1 MFRFADSQAL
11 YLLVLVPLFALMYW
25 GVCLWKKK
33 QMIKLGNPKL
43 LKQLTQGYSKY
54 RPWVK
59 FVLIEVI
66 LTLMILMLARPQMG
80 TRQVEDSDL
89 GIEVALM
96 VDVSNSMYAN
106 DVNPSRMERTKLFLS
121 TLIDKLPNDKISLG
135 IFAGEA
141 YPQMPITKD
150 HILAKIFVETLSPG
164 MVTSQGTNLSS
175 AIELAQRSFTSDEEV
190 GKAIVIITDGEDHE
204 EGALEMAKQAKD
216 DGMKIYVIGVGTPE
230 GSQIPMPEGR
240 NLLDQANREV
250 ISSLNE
256 NICTKVSENGGGQY
270 FRLDETN
277 NAQELLLNELSKLTA
292 TKGKGSF
299 IEPNEQ
305 FMSIAVIVLLLL
317 LVEFFLFETK
327 SIVFGKIKS
336 LKK

>member
-33 QMIKLGNPKL
+33 QMIKLGNPEL

-106 DVNPSRMERTKLFLS
+106 DVNPSRMERTKLLLS
-121 TLIDKLPNDKISLG
+121 T
-135 IFAGEA
+135 
-141 YPQMPITKD
+141 
-150 HILAKIFVETLSPG
+150 
-164 MVTSQGTNLSS
+164 
-175 AIELAQRSFTSDEEV
+175 
-190 GKAIVIITDGEDHE
+190 
-204 EGALEMAKQAKD
+204 
-216 DGMKIYVIGVGTPE
+216 
-230 GSQIPMPEGR
+230 
-240 NLLDQANREV
+240 
-250 ISSLNE
+250 
-256 NICTKVSENGGGQY
+256 
-270 FRLDETN
+270 
-277 NAQELLLNELSKLTA
+277 
-292 TKGKGSF
+292 
-299 IEPNEQ
+299 
-305 FMSIAVIVLLLL
+305 
-317 LVEFFLFETK
+317 
-327 SIVFGKIKS
+327 
-336 LKK
+336 

>member
-1 MFRFADSQAL
+1 MFRFADPQAL
-11 YLLVLVPLFALMYW
+11 YLIVLVPLFALMYW
-25 GVCLWKKK
+25 GAWLWKKR
-33 QMIKLGNPKL
+33 QMIKYGNPEL

-54 RPWVK
+54 KPLVK

-66 LTLMILMLARPQMG
+66 LTVLILMLARPQMG
-80 TRQVEDSDL
+80 TRQSEDDDM

-96 VDVSNSMYAN
+96 VDVSNSMYAK

-121 TLIDKLPNDKISLG
+121 TLIDKLPHDKISLG

-141 YPQMPITKD
+141 YPQMPITND
-150 HILAKIFVETLSPG
+150 HISAKIFVETLSPG
-164 MVTSQGTNLSS
+164 MVTSQGTNLSA

-190 GKAIVIITDGEDHE
+190 GKAVVIVTDGEDHE
-204 EGALEMAKQAKD
+204 EGALDVANIAKD
-216 DGMKIYVIGVGTPE
+216 SGLQIYVIGVGTPK
-230 GSQIPMPEGR
+230 GAPIPMPDGQ
-240 NLLDQANREV
+240 NLLDQSNREV

-256 NICTKVSENGGGQY
+256 EICAKVSENGGGRY

-277 NAQELLLNELSKLTA
+277 HAQELLLNELSKLTA

-299 IEPNEQ
+299 VEPNEQ
-305 FMSIAVIVLLLL
+305 FMPLAVLALLLL
-317 LVEFFLFETK
+317 LFEFFLVETQS
-327 SIVFGKIKS
+327 SIFKKIKS

>member
-25 GVCLWKKK
+25 GVWLWKKK
-33 QMIKLGNPKL
+33 QIIKFGNPEL

-54 RPWVK
+54 RPLVK

-96 VDVSNSMYAN
+96 VDVSNSMYAK

-141 YPQMPITKD
+141 YPQMPITND
-150 HILAKIFVETLSPG
+150 HISAKIFVETLSPG

-190 GKAIVIITDGEDHE
+190 GKAVVIITDGEDHE
-204 EGALEMAKQAKD
+204 EGAIEMAKQAKN
-216 DGMKIYVIGVGTPE
+216 DGLQIYVIGVGTPE
-230 GSQIPMPEGR
+230 GTQISMPDGR

-256 NICTKVSENGGGQY
+256 DICAKISENGGGQY

-299 IEPNEQ
+299 VEPNEQ
-305 FMSIAVIVLLLL
+305 FMPVAVIVLLLL

-327 SIVFGKIKS
+327 SSVFGKFKS